1 MAKDCDDDDDE
12 AEERRTAERGRATAV
27 TVTHRRVSGKVYRNE
42 LVEIGIFV
50 QNTLFAFS
58 G

>member
-1 MAKDCDDDDDE
+1 MAKDCDDDDE